1 MTTRQADLE
10 IVGLGSVGAALVLL
24 ANPGSIAVALIAGL
38 PLALVLP
45 GYGLT
50 RALFRERLPNPADY
64 VVLSLALSLA
74 VTILGGL
81 VLELLWPSSRPLS
94 SHSWPVLLSAVTV
107 GCCAIAQ
114 VRGHVGPGPPPR
126 PRRPG
131 VRDVLAL
138 GAAAVITSG
147 AVALAR
153 APLPAPKGVTGYT
166 QLWLV
171 PRAPTAQLGVHSE
184 ELRPMRYELRLK
196 LDGRVDRIWRLA
208 LRPGQSWAVELPI
221 NSTHGGWH
229 LAEAALYRQGHPG
242 GPYRRVRVNL
252 GTAAERRRG

>member
-1 MTTRQADLE
+1 MSDRQADLE

-24 ANPGSIAVALIAGL
+24 AQPGSVAMGLIAGI

-45 GYGLT
+45 GYALA
-50 RALFRERLPNPADY
+50 RAVFRDRLRNPADY

-107 GCCAIAQ
+107 GCCAIAR
-114 VRGHVGPGPPPR
+114 VRGHVGPAPLPR
-126 PRRPG
+126 PKRPRA
-131 VRDVLAL
+131 RDVVAL
-138 GAAAVITSG
+138 GAAVAITSG

-166 QLWLV
+166 QLW
-171 PRAPTAQLGVHSE
+171 
-184 ELRPMRYELRLK
+184 
-196 LDGRVDRIWRLA
+196 
-208 LRPGQSWAVELPI
+208 
-221 NSTHGGWH
+221 
-229 LAEAALYRQGHPG
+229 
-242 GPYRRVRVNL
+242 
-252 GTAAERRRG
+252 